1 MIHHFLH
8 QKFRKYLTFKHDDM
22 DLLSLMLQTLAR
34 EQSWIAQRSHP
45 QSKNNTQQTQ
55 THQAIEIDL
64 ESFEARV

>member
-1 MIHHFLH
+1 
-8 QKFRKYLTFKHDDM
+8 M